1 MDSAFGS
8 ARACSAMCHGMTNE
22 RHRRFNDE
30 SDGLQT
36 LHLQRLQVTQSERG
50 LPDGALQSIGR
61 VRGAYVRVRRI
72 QGRKVMTEAIAIL
85 QSVVIYAG
93 DLMLCIGALV
103 FLGIVFMEDG
113 L

>member
-1 MDSAFGS
+1 MP
-8 ARACSAMCHGMTNE
+8 
-22 RHRRFNDE
+22 
-30 SDGLQT
+30 
-36 LHLQRLQVTQSERG
+36 RLRIPQPEHG
-50 LPDGALQSIGR
+50 LPDGALQSVWR

-103 FLGIVFMEDG
+103 FLGLVFMEDG

>member
-1 MDSAFGS
+1 MFVGF
-8 ARACSAMCHGMTNE
+8 CSKSVSHE
-22 RHRRFNDE
+22 PDLRFHDE
-30 SDGLQT
+30 SDGLQS
-36 LHLQRLQVTQSERG
+36 LHMPRLQVTQSGRG
-50 LPDGALQSIGR
+50 LSNGALQSVGR

-103 FLGIVFMEDG
+103 FLWLVAMESGI
-113 L
+113 

>member
-8 ARACSAMCHGMTNE
+8 ARACSAMCRRTTNE
-22 RHRRFNDE
+22 RHRRFHDE

-36 LHLQRLQVTQSERG
+36 LHMPRLQVTQSERG
-50 LPDGALQSIGR
+50 LPDGALQSVGR
-61 VRGAYVRVRRI
+61 VRGADVRVRRI
-72 QGRKVMTEAIAIL
+72 QGRKVMTEAIAIMQL
-85 QSVVIYAG
+85 VVIYAS

-103 FLGIVFMEDG
+103 FLWLVFMEDG